1 MLIHAPPDEKTQI
14 MAPPTETKATLKAA
28 EQALQEAIKRESLM
42 EKQHYQSIS
51 EIVHDIKNP
60 MTAMLGYLSL
70 IRNEVAGPL
79 DNKTYSAYFNTLD
92 KSANRLLGI
101 CNSLLG
107 QYAHA
112 EGETESAQIADV
124 SALVGE
130 IGDLFAAQAKE
141 REIELST
148 SVADS
153 FPELEADPQELYR
166 AMMNLVSNAI
176 KFTPKGGKV
185 DIQADLDPKDNTFI
199 MVVRDSGVGM
209 TQDQIEQ
216 VMTTSLTTQSPH
228 GDVGTGQGLGIV
240 NRIVSDYGGKLDI
253 ISTENRG
260 TRIKLK
266 FPKKISLS

>member
-1 MLIHAPPDEKTQI
+1 MS
-14 MAPPTETKATLKAA
+14 PPTDAKKALKAA
-28 EQALQEAIKRESLM
+28 ETALEDAIQRQALM
-42 EKQHYQSIS
+42 EQQHYQSIS

-60 MTAMLGYLSL
+60 LTAMMGYLRL
-70 IRNEVAGPL
+70 ISSEVAGPIE
-79 DNKTYSAYFNTLD
+79 NETYADYIATVDRSAT
-92 KSANRLLGI
+92 RLLDL
-101 CNSLLG
+101 CNTLLG
-107 QYAHA
+107 QYTNA
-112 EGETESAQIADV
+112 EGETETIQVADV
-124 SALVGE
+124 SSLVGE

-148 SVADS
+148 SVAKD
-153 FPELEADPQELYR
+153 FPNLEANPQELYR
-166 AMMNLVSNAI
+166 AMMNLVSNAL

-209 TQDQIEQ
+209 TQDQIQQ
-216 VMTTSLTTQSPH
+216 VMSSSMTTESPH
-228 GDVGTGQGLGIV
+228 GDIGTGQGLGIV

-266 FPKKISLS
+266 FPKNISLT